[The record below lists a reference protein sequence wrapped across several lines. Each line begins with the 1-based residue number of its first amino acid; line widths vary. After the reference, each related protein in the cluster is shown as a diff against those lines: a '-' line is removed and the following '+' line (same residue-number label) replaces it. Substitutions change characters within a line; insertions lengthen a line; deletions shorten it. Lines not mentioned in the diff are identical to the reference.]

1 MIKKF
6 FIFFIF
12 CLVLPPAFLLILLL
26 SENSKFA
33 NNIYFNMPFIFVR
46 KKKCIAYDYLI
57 NKSLDDSFS
66 VSILDDKGF
75 IISEY
80 NSNKLRIPASNLKL
94 LSTGYVLD
102 KYNPYDFLNTS
113 IFIDKN
119 ENYYLIGSGDPDLSL
134 KDINNLLKFKDS
146 NKDINLYILEVNDDS
161 KWPEGWAYYDKLYSY
176 GAPITS
182 LAINSNQDIYID
194 KYYLKNYIY
203 RNLKQKYPQSEI
215 TVNILNYDNSLRKKL
230 SLFKNISS
238 NTILSLI
245 SLANAESHNFTS
257 ESLFKNASKSWQLND
272 YSKLKDWL
280 YYKGLPIEG
289 ISINDASGLS
299 RSNKVTTKLISTFLY
314 KMRFN
319 KNFKYY
325 NSSLSIL
332 GVRGTLSN
340 KLRKSNLSG
349 KFFGKTGT
357 LSNVFSLSG
366 YLYKKNNTYIVSI
379 IQNSNNIDV
388 NKTFKLV
395 TDIYRLDNCL

>member
-12 CLVLPPAFLLILLL
+12 CLILPPAFLLILFL
-26 SENSKFA
+26 SKNNKFA

-46 KKKCIAYDYLI
+46 KKKCIAYDNLI

-66 VSILDDKGF
+66 VSILDDNGF
-75 IISEY
+75 VISEY

-102 KYNPYDFLNTS
+102 KYNPYDSLNTS
-113 IFIDKN
+113 LLIDNK
-119 ENYYLIGSGDPDLSL
+119 ENYYLFGTGDPDLSL
-134 KDINNLLKFKDS
+134 NDIDDLVNIKDS
-146 NKDINLYILEVNDDS
+146 NKDINLYIIEVKDSS
-161 KWPEGWAYYDKLYSY
+161 KWPDGWTYNDKLFNY

-182 LAINSNQDIYID
+182 LAINSNQDIYLD

-203 RNLKQKYPQSEI
+203 RILKLKNPNSSI
-215 TVNILNYDNSLRKKL
+215 SVNVLDYDNSLKNKL
-230 SLFKNISS
+230 KLFKNLKS
-238 NTILSLI
+238 NTISALI
-245 SLANAESHNFTS
+245 TLANAESHNFTS
-257 ESLFKNASKSWQLND
+257 ESLFKNASNSWQSND
-272 YSKLKDWL
+272 YKKLKNWL
-280 YYKGLPIEG
+280 YYKGLPTQG
-289 ISINDASGLS
+289 ISIYDASGLS
-299 RSNKVTTKLISTFLY
+299 RSNKITTKLISTFLY

-319 KNFKYY
+319 KKFKSF

-340 KLRKSNLSG
+340 KLKKSNLSG

-366 YLYKKNNTYIVSI
+366 YLYKKNKTYIISI

-388 NKTFKLV
+388 NKTFKLIK
-395 TDIYRLDNCL
+395 DIYKLDNCL